1 MRSFGLGANTALE
14 DVQIL
19 SNIISTTPE
28 LPQNLH
34 KVVSQFTKQRAADS
48 RALVTLSRG
57 MDRPGKIGTLRF
69 VLPLIVDSVFH
80 RAAPG
85 IFAPG
90 MFGMFQKEGVGFRQI
105 QLRKRLDRAMQSL
118 VILGGASVA
127 FVGARCLA
135 RTVAKML
142 GVKNALLSVAAI
154 ALLGVARVTRR
165 TVTGREK

>member
-48 RALVTLSRG
+48 HALATLSRG

-69 VLPLIVDSVFH
+69 VLPLIVDSLFH
-80 RAAPG
+80 RTAPG

-90 MFGMFQKEGVGFRQI
+90 LFCMLQKEGMGFWQI
-105 QLRKRLDRAMQSL
+105 QLRTRLDRAMQSL
-118 VILGGASVA
+118 VILGGTSVA
-127 FVGARCLA
+127 FVGVRRLA
-135 RTVAKML
+135 GIVAKIL
-142 GVKNALLSVAAI
+142 GVKNALLTPKSS
-154 ALLGVARVTRR
+154 
-165 TVTGREK
+165 